1 MLIPYRTERSRF
13 LSCSRPSANLLRRKE
28 RVNLTFKQS
37 IKDRRTDESEK
48 IQKWVTRSGKAST
61 SARFTRRKTNRLPWP
76 PKYLAD
82 GLRAGERVLNV
93 AESDAALNRFRA
105 ALNRQRIN
113 VPVMVKRGALVEST
127 HAEAHLADG
136 RFDSERMLRF
146 LNEAMETALT
156 DGFSGLR
163 TCGDMSWLL
172 KDPVGADQ
180 VVEYRS
186 SPESVFSWRSRCG
199 HVPVPTCGVY
209 LPH

>member
-1 MLIPYRTERSRF
+1 M
-13 LSCSRPSANLLRRKE
+13 
-28 RVNLTFKQS
+28 QS
-37 IKDRRTDESEK
+37 IKDRRTDESAK

-61 SARFTRRKTNRLPWP
+61 SARSTRTEDEQIAVAVE
-76 PKYLAD
+76 YLAD
-82 GLRAGERVLNV
+82 GLRAGERVLYV

-105 ALNRQRIN
+105 ALNRPGIN
-113 VPVMVKRGALVEST
+113 VPIMVKRGALVEST

-156 DGFSGLR
+156 DGFAGLR

-180 VVEYRS
+180 VVEY
-186 SPESVFSWRSRCG
+186 EALLNQFFSWRSRCP
-199 HVPVPTCGVY
+199 HVPIRSAASASRTD
-209 LPH
+209 

>member
-1 MLIPYRTERSRF
+1 MANAFRQGEHICALYQTEEEQI
-13 LSCSRPSANLLRRKE
+13 A
-28 RVNLTFKQS
+28 VAA
-37 IKDRRTDESEK
+37 D
-48 IQKWVTRSGKAST
+48 
-61 SARFTRRKTNRLPWP
+61 
-76 PKYLAD
+76 YLAD
-82 GLRAGERVLNV
+82 GLRAGERVFYV
-93 AESDAALNRFRA
+93 AESDAALTRFRA
-105 ALNRQRIN
+105 ALNRQGIN
-113 VPVMVKRGALVEST
+113 VPVMVKRGALVEAT

-186 SPESVFSWRSRCG
+186 SPESVFSWRSRCR